1 MSRVVMP
8 QRAGLKPTPT
18 GDRSSV
24 SIVRR
29 PPTISPLLLLLTSL
43 IGLGAFCYPFFVPL
57 SRTEENAAHA
67 SDAPLIFILLI
78 GLCLVLLLADLETRR
93 LDARQV
99 ALLGVLVA
107 TNAVLRPIPGPS
119 GFSALF
125 VLPIL
130 CGYVFGGGFGFM
142 LGALSMLVSAL
153 FTAGVGPWLPFEMY
167 TLGWAGL
174 SGAWLPGL
182 LARGGANLERW
193 GLALWAALVGLA
205 YGALM
210 NLWFWPF
217 VAPAAAP
224 DPAQAWD
231 PAAGLAGL
239 LTHYLAFY
247 LATSFPVDVVRGLG
261 NALLLGLLALPLLKL
276 LRRFHER
283 FTFTVAEPAGS

>member
-1 MSRVVMP
+1 
-8 QRAGLKPTPT
+8 LKPAPT
-18 GDRSSV
+18 EDEASKTAA
-24 SIVRR
+24 RR
-29 PPTISPLLLLLTSL
+29 PATISPLLLVLTSV

-57 SRTEENAAHA
+57 SRTEENSAHA
-67 SDAPLIFILLI
+67 ADAPLIFILLI

-130 CGYVFGGGFGFM
+130 CGYVFGGGFGFL

-174 SGAWLPGL
+174 SGAWLPSL
-182 LARGGANLERW
+182 LRRRSPILERW
-193 GLALWAALVGLA
+193 GLALWGALVGLL
-205 YGALM
+205 YGGLM

-217 VAPAAAP
+217 VAPEAAP
-224 DPAQAWD
+224 DPSQAWD
-231 PAAGLAGL
+231 PTAGVAGL
-239 LTHYLAFY
+239 LSHYLAFY
-247 LATSFPVDVVRGLG
+247 LATSLPVDVVRGLG

-283 FTFTVAEPAGS
+283 FTFTVVEPAGS

>member
-8 QRAGLKPTPT
+8 RRAGLKPAPT
-18 GDRSSV
+18 EAGVAGAASA
-24 SIVRR
+24 R
-29 PPTISPLLLLLTSL
+29 PATISPLLLLITSL
-43 IGLGAFCYPFFVPL
+43 IGLGAFGYPFFVPL
-57 SRTEENAAHA
+57 SRTGEDAAHA
-67 SDAPLIFILLI
+67 ADAPLIFILLI

-130 CGYVFGGGFGFM
+130 CGYVFGGGFGFL

-153 FTAGVGPWLPFEMY
+153 FTAGVGPWLPFEMF
-167 TLGWAGL
+167 TLGWTGL
-174 SGAWLPGL
+174 SASWLPGL
-182 LARGGANLERW
+182 LRRGGAGLERW
-193 GLALWAALVGLA
+193 GLALWGAGVGLA
-205 YGALM
+205 YGAIM

-217 VAPAAAP
+217 VAPAAAA

-239 LTHYLAFY
+239 LTHDLAFY

-276 LRRFHER
+276 LRRFHDR
-283 FTFTVAEPAGS
+283 FTFTVAEPAG

>member
-1 MSRVVMP
+1 MSRAVVP
-8 QRAGLKPTPT
+8 RRAGLKPAPT
-18 GDRSSV
+18 EGRAGETT
-24 SIVRR
+24 VRR
-29 PPTISPLLLLLTSL
+29 PPTISPLLLVLTSL

-57 SRTEENAAHA
+57 ARTEENSAHA
-67 SDAPLIFILLI
+67 ADAPLIFILLI

-130 CGYVFGGGFGFM
+130 CGYVFGGGFGFL

-153 FTAGVGPWLPFEMY
+153 FTAGVGPWLPFEMF

-182 LARGGANLERW
+182 LARGGPILERW
-193 GLALWAALVGLA
+193 GLALWGAGVGMA
-205 YGALM
+205 YGAMM

-217 VAPAAAP
+217 VAPDAAA

-239 LTHYLAFY
+239 LSHYLAFY
-247 LATSFPVDVVRGLG
+247 LATSFAVDVVRGLG

-283 FTFTVAEPAGS
+283 FTFTVVKPAGA

>member
-1 MSRVVMP
+1 MSRAVMP
-8 QRAGLKPTPT
+8 HRAGFKPAPT
-18 GDRSSV
+18 EDEASV
-24 SIVRR
+24 TSARR
-29 PPTISPLLLLLTSL
+29 PATISPLLLLLTSL
-43 IGLGAFCYPFFVPL
+43 IGLGAFGYPFFVPL
-57 SRTEENAAHA
+57 SRGEENSAHA
-67 SDAPLIFILLI
+67 ADAPLIFILLI

-130 CGYVFGGGFGFM
+130 CGYVFGGGFGFL

-182 LARGGANLERW
+182 LARGGPILERW
-193 GLALWAALVGLA
+193 GLALWGALVGIL
-205 YGALM
+205 YGGLM

-217 VAPAAAP
+217 VAPEAAP

-239 LTHYLAFY
+239 VSHYLAFY
-247 LATSFPVDVVRGLG
+247 LATSFPVDVVRGVG
-261 NALLLGLLALPLLKL
+261 NALLLGLPALPLLKL

-283 FTFTVAEPAGS
+283 FTFTVVEPAGS